1 MNTTKN
7 TTKTAARRKLDA
19 KIESQ
24 TTAQLLAHH
33 AAIDAMPREEVQPEH
48 RLVSALM
55 ADVITARLGLDD
67 EIDAIFE
74 EADAAEDFTITYHEA
89 ILRAIVRTG
98 ATV

>member
-1 MNTTKN
+1 MNTTAQ
-7 TTKTAARRKLDA
+7 TTARTKLDA

-33 AAIDAMPREEVQPEH
+33 AAIDAMTADEITPEH

-55 ADVITARLGLDD
+55 ADVITGRLGLDD

-74 EADAAEDFTITYHEA
+74 EADAAEDFTLTYHEA
-89 ILRAIVRTG
+89 ILRAMVRTG
-98 ATV
+98 QDA

>member
-1 MNTTKN
+1 MQTKSP
-7 TTKTAARRKLDA
+7 ARRKLDA

-33 AAIDAMPREEVQPEH
+33 AAIDAMPADEITTEH

-67 EIDAIFE
+67 AIDAAFE
-74 EADAAEDFTITYHEA
+74 AADAREDYTVTYHEA
-89 ILRAIVRTG
+89 ILQAMVLTG
-98 ATV
+98 RDA